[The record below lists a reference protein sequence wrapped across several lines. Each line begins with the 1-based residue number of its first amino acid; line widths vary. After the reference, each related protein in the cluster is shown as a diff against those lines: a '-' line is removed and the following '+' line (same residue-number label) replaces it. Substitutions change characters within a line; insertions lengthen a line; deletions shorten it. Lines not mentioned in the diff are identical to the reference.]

1 MRSRLFVA
9 AMGLMVLTEWL
20 AAADPELRVGESDAK
35 KAAVAKP
42 APVYPL
48 TARQL
53 KVTGKVVVE
62 AVVSEAGVVS
72 DVRPVTGN
80 PILTKPALEAV
91 RKWKFRPFEREGKA
105 VAALVT
111 LSFEFDTN

>member
-1 MRSRLFVA
+1 LRSRLFVA
-9 AMGLMVLTEWL
+9 AAGLLLMAECV
-20 AAADPELRVGESDAK
+20 AAADPELKVGESDAK
-35 KAAVAKP
+35 KAALAKP

-53 KVTGKVVVE
+53 KVTGKVVIE
-62 AVVSEAGVVS
+62 AVVGETGVVS

-91 RKWKFRPFEREGKA
+91 KKWKFRPFERDGRA

>member
-1 MRSRLFVA
+1 LRSRLFVA
-9 AMGLMVLTEWL
+9 AAGLLLLMKCL
-20 AAADPELRVGESDAK
+20 AAADPELKVGESDAK
-35 KAAVAKP
+35 KAALAKP

-62 AVVSEAGVVS
+62 AVVSETGVVS

-91 RKWKFRPFEREGKA
+91 KKWKFRPFERDGKA